1 MHTGRGVDIV
11 ITCRVFAEPKPQVT
25 WSRER
30 DSRQIN
36 VSSDKFVLEERGT
49 EYRLKIMKVAP
60 EEDFDNYTCH
70 ASNKFG
76 FTVGNI
82 ELVGFPTTARIISRS
97 TIYLCYVCSH
107 FASYD
112 VKWEVASNSPVTK
125 FRLRY
130 RKQSFCPLFYGRQR
144 VSFCPSTYSFYPC
157 VILTREVYGRRGR
170 NFIFL
175 NQCWDRE

>member
-11 ITCRVFAEPKPQVT
+11 ITCRVFAEPRPQVT

-36 VSSDKFVLEERGT
+36 VSSDKFILEERGT
-49 EYRLKIMKVAP
+49 EYRLKIMRVAP

-70 ASNKFG
+70 AGNKFG

-82 ELVGFPTTARIISRS
+82 ELVGFPMTARIISRS
-97 TIYLCYVCSH
+97 TVYSP

-112 VKWEVASNSPVTK
+112 VKWEVTSNSPVTE

-130 RKQSFCPLFYGRQR
+130 RKQR
-144 VSFCPSTYSFYPC
+144 VSFCSSTYSCYLC
-157 VILTREVYGRRGR
+157 VIFTREVHMRRAR
-170 NFIFL
+170 NSIFL
-175 NQCWDRE
+175 NQCWGRE